1 MIYKIA
7 LQGRIVEFSTFNNM
21 HSAINDLIARNEAA
35 GRKVI
40 VNEHTKFGVQFTLV
54 YPQIN
59 RQVDGTI
66 SVYGKGVT
74 LPIFAEDIVDDVQRL
89 MKEGK
94 LRSEICRILSCQVKD
109 YQKAKV
115 LLWRRKRALEVTNQK
130 R

>member
-7 LQGRIVEFSTFNNM
+7 LQGRVVEYSTFNNM
-21 HSAINDLIARNEAA
+21 HSAIKDLRVRNERA
-35 GRKVI
+35 GRQVV

-59 RQVDGTI
+59 RRVDGTI
-66 SVYGKGVT
+66 SVYGKGVK
-74 LPIFAEDIVDDVQRL
+74 LPVFVEDIVEDVERL
-89 MKEGK
+89 LKEGK

-115 LLWRRKRALEVTNQK
+115 LLWRQKRALEVTNQK

>member
-7 LQGRIVEFSTFNNM
+7 LQGRVVEYSTFNNM
-21 HSAINDLIARNEAA
+21 HSAIKDLRVRNERA
-35 GRKVI
+35 GRQVV

-59 RQVDGTI
+59 RRVDGTI
-66 SVYGKGVT
+66 SVYGKGVK
-74 LPIFAEDIVDDVQRL
+74 LPVFVEDIVEDVERL

-115 LLWRRKRALEVTNQK
+115 LLWRQKRALEVTNQK